1 MDISTGTEYVVK
13 PRSISRLLLGTAN
26 GAADCLASNLNTTAV
41 MDTPLVLGAPA
52 RLDLGPMPDGEVKIV
67 LKEPVE

>member
-1 MDISTGTEYVVK
+1 MQSMGMLSNAKLTATSTG
-13 PRSISRLLLGTAN
+13 